1 LIKNDILIRNIKLKN
16 LKSVANNAL
25 RQSIAWKG
33 KYRIDPFEHYTPEEE
48 IMLDLITGS
57 FSPERDGDDVE
68 EYYSN
73 IYEWFHDV
81 LPKEGIALD
90 AIDKAI
96 LIINSKGKLC
106 IIVSQG
112 REFRA
117 ELKFK

>member
-1 LIKNDILIRNIKLKN
+1 MGNIKLKR

-48 IMLDLITGS
+48 ITLDLISGK
-57 FSPERDGDDVE
+57 FSPERGGDDVE
-68 EYYSN
+68 EYYLQ

-81 LPKEGIALD
+81 LPKEGITLD
-90 AIDKAI
+90 VIDKAI
-96 LIINSKGKLC
+96 LIINPEGKKC
-106 IIVSQG
+106 IIISQG